1 MIKIVPYDAAW
12 PAAFEAEANALR
24 GLLGA
29 RAIRVEHV
37 GSTAVPGLDAKP
49 VIDIQV
55 SVHSLIPADPLA
67 AALATLGYRFI
78 SLGDCDAIYPY
89 FVKPQLQP
97 STHHVH
103 LCVAGGEE
111 EAKHLAFRDC
121 LRMQPDKAA
130 AYARLKHQLAAL
142 HHGLTLESQEA
153 YSLSKTAFVSSVLDD
168 AGFKGSGKQ

>member
-12 PAAFEAEANALR
+12 PAAFEAEAGALR
-24 GLLGA
+24 RVLGA

-55 SVHSLIPADPLA
+55 SVHALVPADPLA
-67 AALATLGYRFI
+67 AALAALGYRFV
-78 SLGDCDAIYPY
+78 SLGDFDAVYP
-89 FVKPQLQP
+89 FFSKPGQVP
-97 STHHVH
+97 GTHHVH
-103 LCVAGGEE
+103 LCVSGGEQ

-121 LRMQPDKAA
+121 LRTQPAQAA

-142 HHGLTLESQEA
+142 HHGLTLESQDA
-153 YSLSKTAFVSSVLDD
+153 YSLSKTAFVESVLQS
-168 AGFKGSGKQ
+168 AAFKGCGKP

>member
-1 MIKIVPYDAAW
+1 VIKIVPYDAAW
-12 PAAFEAEANALR
+12 PAAFEAEAHALR
-24 GLLGA
+24 RVLGA
-29 RAIRVEHV
+29 HALRVEHV

-55 SVHSLIPADPLA
+55 SVAALKPRDPLA

-78 SLGDCDAIYPY
+78 SLGDFDAVYP
-89 FVKPQLQP
+89 FFAKPERGP
-97 STHHVH
+97 DTHHVH
-103 LCVAGGEE
+103 LCVAGGEQ
-111 EAKHLAFRDC
+111 EAMHLAFRDG

-153 YSLSKTAFVSSVLDD
+153 YSLSKTAFVSSVLED
-168 AGFKGSGKQ
+168 AGSKGSGQQ